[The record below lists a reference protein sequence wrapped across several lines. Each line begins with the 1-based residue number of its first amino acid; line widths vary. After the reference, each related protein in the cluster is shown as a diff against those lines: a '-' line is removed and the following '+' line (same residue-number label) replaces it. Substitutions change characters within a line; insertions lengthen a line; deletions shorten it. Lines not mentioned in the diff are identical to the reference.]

1 MRSELSGIKIKDI
14 SRKMFLISSDA
25 GPLKYIG
32 KIIPR
37 IYSYIYIYIHFDFTM
52 DFSIRLGYVVMYK
65 PHVVV
70 RYILQNKDTSSYISC
85 RRQSLPLEPSQFSY
99 LLK

>member
-25 GPLKYIG
+25 GPLKHIG

-37 IYSYIYIYIHFDFTM
+37 IYSYIYIYRDIYTYTLILSLT
-52 DFSIRLGYVVMYK
+52 SILG
-65 PHVVV
+65 
-70 RYILQNKDTSSYISC
+70 
-85 RRQSLPLEPSQFSY
+85 
-99 LLK
+99 